1 MFCLRSWL
9 PLLFIPTNASPL
21 FLISFVTLTYILHRP
36 CIYCSALLIILFAS
50 TCTWSDRCFF
60 NLRSDWFS
68 PRYTAGSESS
78 PYDAAAASANGSL
91 FPAHNHSMLGPENE
105 SLAGYVFE
113 TVNQTAKALA
123 GAVMDETQKRLY
135 SAGCGAD
142 GQCLSSS
149 SGISGSAADE
159 LRGFGLEWLRSM
171 VGRREW
177 TLPCVDVKV
186 RI

>member
-21 FLISFVTLTYILHRP
+21 FLISFVTLTYLLHRP

-50 TCTWSDRCFF
+50 TCNWSDRCFL
-60 NLRSDWFS
+60 NLRSDWFA
-68 PRYTAGSESS
+68 PRYS
-78 PYDAAAASANGSL
+78 PYAAETTSNATFSGEYGQNASSSSL
-91 FPAHNHSMLGPENE
+91 LGVENE
-105 SLAGYVFE
+105 SLAEYVFE

-123 GAVMDETQKRLY
+123 GAVVDETQKRL
-135 SAGCGAD
+135 SFGGVGVAEGCP
-142 GQCLSSS
+142 SSME
-149 SGISGSAADE
+149 SGSAADE
-159 LRGFGLEWLRSM
+159 LTGFGLEWLRSL